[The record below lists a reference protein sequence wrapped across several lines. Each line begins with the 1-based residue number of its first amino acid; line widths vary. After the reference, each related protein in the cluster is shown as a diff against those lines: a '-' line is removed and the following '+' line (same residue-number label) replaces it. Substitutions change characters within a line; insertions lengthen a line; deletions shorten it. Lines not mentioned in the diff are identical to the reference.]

1 MSNAVPETERAWRVG
16 TAPGIFPSIGHTIAL
31 FRRPLDFLNSLPARG
46 DLVEIRLGPLRAWM
60 ACHPELTRQVLM
72 DTRSF
77 DKGGPLYNR
86 LRPLMGNGL
95 VTCPHDAY
103 RRQRRL
109 LQPGFSPSRIAD
121 HTELM
126 GLEAESV
133 SREWRSGEQVDV
145 SAAMLSLT
153 TRVISQVLFSDSLDR
168 AAAAEV
174 HDCLASIVR
183 GLFVRTAVPV
193 DALFRVPTPAN
204 RRYRRAAERVHAIVD
219 AAVAERRRDP
229 RDDREDLLGTLLAAA
244 RGDDGAATVTD
255 QEIHDQLVTFL
266 LTGAESTALCLVSAF
281 DLLARHPEAERRL
294 HAEIDTVLAGRHTP
308 SADEL
313 PHLAYTR
320 SIVTETLRHR
330 PPGWLFMRVTTKE
343 TVLAGHRLPRGATV
357 LYSPYLL
364 HHDPAS
370 FPDPHR
376 FLPDRW
382 LPGQTAAI
390 PQGAMIPFAAGGR
403 KCIGDRFAVAEAT
416 VTLATIARRWR
427 LHHLPGYV
435 ERLRP
440 AATLGPRSLVMTC
453 ETRSHGSAGSARH
466 ARSLAPRA
474 MTAPRVQDSR
484 PAGDNGVYD
493 A

>member
-1 MSNAVPETERAWRVG
+1 
-16 TAPGIFPSIGHTIAL
+16 L
-31 FRRPLDFLNSLPARG
+31 FRRPLEFLNSLSDRG
-46 DLVEIRLGPLRAWM
+46 DLVEVRLGPLRAWM
-60 ACHPELTRQVLM
+60 TCHPELTRQVLM
-72 DTRSF
+72 DTHTF
-77 DKGGPLYNR
+77 DKGGPLYTR

-109 LQPGFSPSRIAD
+109 LQPDFSPSRVAG
-121 HTELM
+121 HTELV
-126 GLEAESV
+126 GREAESV
-133 SREWRSGEQVDV
+133 SREWRPGEQVDV
-145 SAAMLSLT
+145 SAAMLTLT

-168 AAAAEV
+168 AAASEV

-183 GLFVRTAVPV
+183 GLFIRTAVPV

-204 RRYRRAAERVHAIVD
+204 RRYRRAVERVHAIVD

-229 RDDREDLLGTLLAAA
+229 RDDRDDLVGTLLAAQ
-244 RGDDGAATVTD
+244 RGDDGSAPVTD

-266 LTGAESTALCLVSAF
+266 LTGAESTALCLASAF

-294 HAEIDTVLAGRHTP
+294 HAETDTVLTEGHAPG
-308 SADEL
+308 SDEL
-313 PHLAYTR
+313 PLLTYTR
-320 SIVTETLRHR
+320 SVVTETLRHR
-330 PPGWLFMRVTTKE
+330 PPGWLFMRLTTSE

-364 HHDPAS
+364 HHDPVS
-370 FPDPHR
+370 FPDPDR
-376 FLPDRW
+376 FRPERW
-382 LPGQTAAI
+382 LPGQTAAV

-416 VTLATIARRWR
+416 VALATIAGRWR
-427 LHHLPGYV
+427 LRHLPGHV
-435 ERLRP
+435 EQLRP

-453 ETRSHGSAGSARH
+453 EARSQGPAGPAGHTRSLTPRAMA
-466 ARSLAPRA
+466 APRA
-474 MTAPRVQDSR
+474 QDSR
-484 PAGDNGVYD
+484 MAGDNGVHD